1 METRP
6 PLTIFSSSE
15 FLPPGVPHVP
25 LLFPF
30 WGLPVDEKSP
40 LVFAKYVA
48 NGREYFRMTEPD
60 EAEFFV
66 LPFDWR
72 YTTPDFATMPT
83 AMASK
88 HSAFDLAARAA
99 DYGRRIIVFFVS
111 DSDEEVPLQNCLVF
125 RTSLYRT
132 HRQNEFSM
140 PVFFEDLN
148 QDSGFSKRTR
158 TWSVLPKVGFCGF
171 AGYRL
176 LPNAP
181 VWRQLRCLIRYAH
194 RGFPP
199 LTLRERA
206 ILCLRQHSSVETAFI
221 IRENPKG
228 DAGLSQRA
236 REVFYRN
243 IEDTDYTLCVRGH
256 GNWSVR
262 LYETLALGRIPLF
275 VDSACVL
282 PYDFEV
288 NYRDFIPW
296 VDQSNIQSIGDRLV
310 DFHKGLDA
318 AQFAE
323 LQRSCRLM
331 WEQRLTPD
339 GFFAHFD
346 RHLQRI

>member
-1 METRP
+1 
-6 PLTIFSSSE
+6 
-15 FLPPGVPHVP
+15 VP

-30 WGLPVDEKSP
+30 WGLPIDEKSP
-40 LVFAKYVA
+40 VVFAKYVA
-48 NGREYFRMTEPD
+48 NGRMYFRLAEPD
-60 EAEFFV
+60 EAEFFM

-83 AMASK
+83 AMAAK
-88 HSAFDLAARAA
+88 RSAFDLAAQAA
-99 DYGRRIIVFFVS
+99 DRGKRIIVFFVS
-111 DSDEEVPLQNCLVF
+111 DSDEEVPIENCVVF
-125 RTSLYRT
+125 RTSLYRN
-132 HRQNEFSM
+132 HRNNEFSM

-148 QDSGFSKRTR
+148 QDSGSRTR
-158 TWSVLPKVGFCGF
+158 VRTRRVRPSVGFCGF

-181 VWRQLRCLIRYAH
+181 VSRQLRSVVRYAY

-206 ILCLRQHSSVETAFI
+206 ILRLRRHSSVETDFI

-228 DAGLSQRA
+228 HAALSRHAQEA
-236 REVFYRN
+236 FHRN
-243 IEDTDYTLCVRGH
+243 IEDTDYTLCVRGR
-256 GNWSVR
+256 GNWSIR

-275 VDSACVL
+275 VDTACVL

-288 NYRDFIPW
+288 NYRDLIAW
-296 VDQSNIQSIGDRLV
+296 VDHSSVESIGDRLV
-310 DFHKGLDA
+310 DFHKRLDA
-318 AQFAE
+318 AQFAD

-346 RHLQRI
+346 RHFDRI